1 MKSAIALAVGALLA
15 LSGCAHRTAR
25 SYPVPPPPPAATAPA
40 TAAPET
46 APPATATGAPGTA
59 APAGAPVAAPG
70 ATALGGIPEPYAE
83 TGIASWYG
91 HPYHGRPA
99 ANGEIYD
106 MEKLTAAHRTLPFDT
121 VVRVTN
127 LENQKSID
135 VRIND
140 RGPFVDGRIID
151 LSHAAAVA
159 IDMIGPGTAK
169 VRMDV
174 IKLPDL
180 VPAALFAVQVGAF
193 RDRANAE
200 RERALMERQY
210 GSARLVKRAGD
221 PVLWRVLVGR
231 EKTEDAAG
239 SLKSRIRSETGERN
253 AFVVRLD
260 S

>member
-1 MKSAIALAVGALLA
+1 MKSAIALAVGALFA

-25 SYPVPPPPPAATAPA
+25 NYPVPPPPPAATAPA

-46 APPATATGAPGTA
+46 APPAAAPGSTNTA
-59 APAGAPVAAPG
+59 VPAGAPASASR
-70 ATALGGIPEPYAE
+70 TALPAGIPEPYTE
-83 TGIASWYG
+83 TGVASWYG
-91 HPYHGRPA
+91 YPYHGRPA

-127 LENQKSID
+127 LSNEKSVD

-159 IDMIGPGTAK
+159 IDMVGPGTAK
-169 VRMDV
+169 VRMDIV
-174 IKLPDL
+174 KLPEL
-180 VPAALFAVQVGAF
+180 VPAPLFAVQVGAF

-210 GSARLVKRAGD
+210 GSARLVKRGGD
-221 PVLWRVLVGR
+221 QILWRVLVGR

-239 SLKSRIRSETGERN
+239 TLKSRIRSETGERN